1 MLTKAAFSLYYDLEK
16 YKGKGKVVSYKRIRQ
31 MFEHH
36 HEKLLPRR
44 LFLRR
49 LAKYAAITLS
59 IILVSLV
66 IGMIGY
72 HALEGYSWV
81 DAFLNAAMLM
91 GGMGPV
97 GILHTEGGKMFAGI
111 YALYCGFI
119 ELVAIGIFAAPIVHR
134 FLHHFHLEDEDKQNS

>member
-1 MLTKAAFSLYYDLEK
+1 
-16 YKGKGKVVSYKRIRQ
+16 

-49 LAKYAAITLS
+49 LAKYALISLG
-59 IILVSLV
+59 IVIVSLV

-72 HALEGYSWV
+72 YVLEGYSWV
-81 DAFLNAAMLM
+81 DSFLNAAMLM

-97 GILHTEGGKMFAGI
+97 NALHTDGGKIFAGI
-111 YALYCGFI
+111 YAMYCGLV
-119 ELVAIGIFAAPIVHR
+119 ELIAIAIFAAPIFHR
-134 FLHHFHLEDEDKQNS
+134 FLHHFHLESEHKQNE